1 MADVRPCLIAELNL
15 WRIKE
20 GGLGRT
26 ILLYQSSSFILL
38 QLLHKF
44 SFLTISHIY
53 QCPET

>member
-1 MADVRPCLIAELNL
+1 MADVRPCLIAEFNL